1 MPKTLVHKLYKLLI
15 ARMATEKPRDER
27 IQAVIEEEQ
36 KVDTTIDPQEIGKPN
51 GAQLL
56 SLKCNLYLH
65 KLLDTWALEQ
75 EEGGNDI
82 LKDTKRGI
90 YPLLVSLRKAR
101 LPSDQ
106 LISLATVLYHL
117 QQYEST
123 RDKVHMQR
131 SLESYMKLSL
141 GNVAWPIGVTQVGIH
156 ERKIQRQDARNNT
169 ATAGIVA
176 NVMTDEQTRLWITN
190 VKRLL
195 THMEQ
200 RK

>member
-1 MPKTLVHKLYKLLI
+1 
-15 ARMATEKPRDER
+15 
-27 IQAVIEEEQ
+27 
-36 KVDTTIDPQEIGKPN
+36 
-51 GAQLL
+51 
-56 SLKCNLYLH
+56 
-65 KLLDTWALEQ
+65 
-75 EEGGNDI
+75 
-82 LKDTKRGI
+82 
-90 YPLLVSLRKAR
+90 
-101 LPSDQ
+101 
-106 LISLATVLYHL
+106 
-117 QQYEST
+117 
-123 RDKVHMQR
+123 MQR